1 MNVGLRELLPIIE
14 TWSEEDQLALV
25 EAAREIEAF
34 RGGLYTMSSE
44 EGAVVAEGLAEAE
57 RGEFASEERINALW
71 KRVGL

>member
-1 MNVGLRELLPIIE
+1 MNAGLRELLPIIE

-34 RGGLYTMSSE
+34 RSGLCTMSSE
-44 EGAVVAEGLAEAE
+44 EGAVVVEGLAEAE

-71 KRVGL
+71 KRVWL